1 MIPIISNVW
10 LSPSIFKKY
19 MKIGNENKHDNKI
32 FPVKIPMF
40 QDKNKYKHKMFASM
54 KRKYLRFWIP
64 VALLFPQAGQT
75 INSTMMETGR
85 KTL

>member
-1 MIPIISNVW
+1 
-10 LSPSIFKKY
+10 

-54 KRKYLRFWIP
+54 KRKYLRF
-64 VALLFPQAGQT
+64 
-75 INSTMMETGR
+75 
-85 KTL
+85 